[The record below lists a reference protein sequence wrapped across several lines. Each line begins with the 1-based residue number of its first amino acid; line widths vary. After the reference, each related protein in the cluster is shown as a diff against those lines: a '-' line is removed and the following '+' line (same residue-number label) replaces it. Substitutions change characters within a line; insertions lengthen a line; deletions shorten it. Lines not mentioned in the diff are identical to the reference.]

1 MNVLVE
7 TSAWIDYLRAETHNQ
22 TINSLIDDNRIVIN
36 ELILTELIPT
46 LIIQKQSKFIALLHL
61 LPIQPISIDW
71 NDIRLMQ
78 TNCLK
83 KGLNGIGIP
92 DLILTQNAIQNH
104 TPLYTL
110 DKHFRLLI
118 DITTLKL
125 F

>member
-7 TSAWIDYLRAETHNQ
+7 TSAWIDYLRFGTLNQ

-46 LIIQKQSKFIALLHL
+46 LTVQKQSKFIALLHL

-71 NDIRLMQ
+71 NEIRSMQ
-78 TNCLK
+78 TSCLK

-92 DLILTQNAIQNH
+92 GLIIAQNAIQNH

-110 DKHFRLLI
+110 DKHFRLLEE
-118 DITTLKL
+118 ITSLKL
-125 F
+125 H